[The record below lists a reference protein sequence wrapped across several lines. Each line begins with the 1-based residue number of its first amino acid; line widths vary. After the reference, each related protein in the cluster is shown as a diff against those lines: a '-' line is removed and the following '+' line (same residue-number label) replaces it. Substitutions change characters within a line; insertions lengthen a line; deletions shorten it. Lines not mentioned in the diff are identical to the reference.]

1 MEKEKDFG
9 GSYEMGH
16 RSSLSVAHVV
26 HIFQGSPKFNSSVLL
41 SDNGIFLFQHQ
52 TLLLGKT
59 QARMEMPFIISILVN

>member
-26 HIFQGSPKFNSSVLL
+26 QGSSKFNSSVLL
-41 SDNGIFLFQHQ
+41 SDNGIFYSNI
-52 TLLLGKT
+52 K
-59 QARMEMPFIISILVN
+59 PCS